1 MRRTEEKS
9 VNEVAIHMADVGYQS
24 GDKWLLQSV
33 TATLARGRT
42 AAVIGPSGAGKST
55 LLSLCN
61 LLRTPTAGR
70 IEVDGQ
76 DIRDWPVQR
85 LRQKVGMVFQAATMF
100 PGSVEDNVLFGLKL
114 HNRPLTDAGRL
125 LELVDLPREL
135 LTKPAS
141 DLSGGQQQRVALAR
155 TLAME
160 PEVLLLDEVT
170 SALDVHAKRE
180 VEETLLE
187 IRSRL
192 HTTMLWVTHDL
203 RQARRVAD
211 DIWFLTAGRL
221 VEDGP
226 AERLLVE
233 PATAELRS
241 FLAQGEEGEA

>member
-1 MRRTEEKS
+1 MSEA
-9 VNEVAIHMADVGYQS
+9 AIQMMDVGYQS
-24 GDKWLLQSV
+24 DGDTWLLQGVS
-33 TATLARGRT
+33 ATLERGRT

-61 LLRTPTAGR
+61 LLRTPSTGR
-70 IEVDGQ
+70 IEVAGKE
-76 DIRDWPVQR
+76 IRDWPVQL

-100 PGSVEDNVLFGLKL
+100 PGTVEDNVLFGLRL

-125 LELVDLPREL
+125 LELVDLPRGL
-135 LTKPAS
+135 LTKPAT

-160 PEVLLLDEVT
+160 PDVLLLDEVT

-192 HTTMLWVTHDL
+192 NTTMLWVTHDL

-211 DIWFLTAGRL
+211 DIWFLVAGRL

-233 PATAELRS
+233 PATSELRS
-241 FLAQGEEGEA
+241 FLAQAKEGEA